1 MNKKEHMLAIERIA
15 HVSGRPLPEVEKK
28 YKKTLLYRED
38 MFQKAKKEFTNRIKN
53 ELFKLV
59 ERIFIESGLFKD
71 RYKQK
76 LSKDLYGLELSE
88 KAMNLNGY
96 YWCNLCNEWS
106 EDKDHFENYHIL

>member
-15 HVSGRPLPEVEKK
+15 HVSGKPLPEVEKK
-28 YKKTLLYRED
+28 YKNTFFYQMD
-38 MFQKAKKEFTNRIKN
+38 MFQEARKEFINQIKN
-53 ELFKLV
+53 ELFKIT

-106 EDKDHFENYHIL
+106 EDKDHFEHCHIR